1 MMSSTSKSN
10 GSASATSPK
19 ALLQAKQLRKLAEED
34 AVRLANRIEQLKK
47 EEMKALKKISDTR
60 RRAEEIAALRER
72 NTRQKLEKQKRE
84 IEKQEEVAMQAKV
97 MRKLKREHIEKKMR
111 SQEIL
116 AKKKGEA
123 VVQTKVAR
131 AENERTKQEQ
141 IIADRKRAL
150 EMKAKV
156 REQQK
161 MFRQK
166 AASVKALHLQE
177 THEQYERRTLKEL
190 EMKEHKEK
198 ELEKMAKLEMELIMT
213 LQKRQKEQERA
224 VRELEA
230 ALANESGGSGRNGRA
245 GSSRAASSLSGT
257 MERKKS
263 KSALGFRAS
272 SSASGYGKA
281 DGSSAGFEPSDDD
294 IKASFLGMDSYEEA
308 LESMRDDLD
317 AAAGFSMKGGEK
329 DTIGAGDVADL
340 LKKLGLELNEQQVD
354 QCKEQLDPESS
365 GRVQYDNF
373 LEWWHG

>member
-1 MMSSTSKSN
+1 MC
-10 GSASATSPK
+10 
-19 ALLQAKQLRKLAEED
+19 
-34 AVRLANRIEQLKK
+34 
-47 EEMKALKKISDTR
+47 
-60 RRAEEIAALRER
+60 RAA
-72 NTRQKLEKQKRE
+72 
-84 IEKQEEVAMQAKV
+84 
-97 MRKLKREHIEKKMR
+97 
-111 SQEIL
+111 
-116 AKKKGEA
+116 
-123 VVQTKVAR
+123 
-131 AENERTKQEQ
+131 NERTKQEQ
-141 IIADRKRAL
+141 LVADRKRAL

-198 ELEKMAKLEMELIMT
+198 ELEKMAKLEMELILT

-230 ALANESGGSGRNGRA
+230 ALANEAGGGGGTGSRSGRA

-257 MERKKS
+257 AGRGKS
-263 KSALGFRAS
+263 KSALGFRAG
-272 SSASGYGKA
+272 SAASANGKA
-281 DGSSAGFEPSDDD
+281 GDASSAGFEPSDDE
-294 IKASFLGMDSYEEA
+294 IKASFLAMDSYEEA
-308 LESMRDDLD
+308 MLPSSSADEALD
-317 AAAGFSMKGGEK
+317 ADAGILGTDKGGEK
-329 DTIGAGDVADL
+329 DTIGAGDIADL

-354 QCKEQLDPESS
+354 QCKEQLDPDAS